1 VTVNIFLREM
11 RGIWPKAQ
19 PLPSAK
25 MVQAAK
31 ALGLIDIGL
40 CDGPIILKILKAAAQ
55 EDGIKP
61 EDFAE
66 FEAALVRFAMAS
78 QRKALLEKR

>member
-1 VTVNIFLREM
+1 M
-11 RGIWPKAQ
+11 RGIWTKAQ

-31 ALGLIDIGL
+31 ALDLIDIRL
-40 CDGPIILKILKAAAQ
+40 NDGPTILKILKAAAQ
-55 EDGIKP
+55 EAGIKP
-61 EDFAE
+61 DDFAE

-78 QRKALLEKR
+78 QRKALLDKP

>member
-1 VTVNIFLREM
+1 
-11 RGIWPKAQ
+11 
-19 PLPSAK
+19 

-40 CDGPIILKILKAAAQ
+40 CDGPFILKTLNAAAQ

-66 FEAALVRFAMAS
+66 FEVALVRFEMGS
-78 QRKALLEKR
+78 QRKALLEKP

>member
-1 VTVNIFLREM
+1 VTVNIFPREM

-31 ALGLIDIGL
+31 ALGLINFGL
-40 CDGPIILKILKAAAQ
+40 CDGPIILKELKAAAQ
-55 EDGIKP
+55 DDGIKQ

-78 QRKALLEKR
+78 QRKALLDKP

>member
-1 VTVNIFLREM
+1 M

-25 MVQAAK
+25 LVQAAK

-40 CDGPIILKILKAAAQ
+40 CDGPIILNVLKEAVR

-66 FEAALVRFAMAS
+66 FEAALVRFGLAS
-78 QRKALLEKR
+78 RRKALLEKP